1 MTKGTDEEFCDST
14 RTLFQMQYFVPFSNG
29 EISKTSV
36 YNQLQ

>member
-14 RTLFQMQYFVPFSNG
+14 LFQMQYFVPFSNS